1 MNGYFTLPGLTDR
14 PYIYSVTHLSEGKS
28 YCTRNVT
35 VRQPKDP
42 SPLPPPFGKE
52 DAEKDLGKI
61 CFSCICSFKRDER
74 ETFEGHQGTSVQERW
89 EEVLGQRDGGS
100 WPVAPGVDAP
110 W

>member
-1 MNGYFTLPGLTDR
+1 
-14 PYIYSVTHLSEGKS
+14 
-28 YCTRNVT
+28 